1 MCCILCV
8 CIYVITLYCIYG
20 MFLIDYGTPVLFK
33 SLFLKLFIKALLS
46 RLLDTSAIEIHYY
59 YYYYYYYINIYIFAT
74 LCEIFCSNYYR
85 CCLINCIPIITCVVY
100 DRLSC
105 KMKHIAFDF
114 FLQIKFQKGGHYIT
128 SLYMYIYIVLHTVC
142 VVVVY
147 A

>member
-59 YYYYYYYINIYIFAT
+59 YYYYYYYCQLVGYFTQIDKINSLNHLCNTYTHIMFFSCLHWKIYYKEQMGDI
-74 LCEIFCSNYYR
+74 R
-85 CCLINCIPIITCVVY
+85 
-100 DRLSC
+100 
-105 KMKHIAFDF
+105 
-114 FLQIKFQKGGHYIT
+114 
-128 SLYMYIYIVLHTVC
+128 YIYLHEKRKIKDA
-142 VVVVY
+142 Y
-147 A
+147 LKKSEEEE

>member
-59 YYYYYYYINIYIFAT
+59 YYYLVLSYLIAVGIL
-74 LCEIFCSNYYR
+74 LCHY
-85 CCLINCIPIITCVVY
+85 
-100 DRLSC
+100 LS
-105 KMKHIAFDF
+105 
-114 FLQIKFQKGGHYIT
+114 
-128 SLYMYIYIVLHTVC
+128 SVLHIK
-142 VVVVY
+142 
-147 A
+147 

>member
-59 YYYYYYYINIYIFAT
+59 YYIVNDILIADPIGKSGHASVVNFDVDVYEDPT
-74 LCEIFCSNYYR
+74 YR
-85 CCLINCIPIITCVVY
+85 EKTIL
-100 DRLSC
+100 
-105 KMKHIAFDF
+105 
-114 FLQIKFQKGGHYIT
+114 
-128 SLYMYIYIVLHTVC
+128 
-142 VVVVY
+142 
-147 A
+147 

>member
-59 YYYYYYYINIYIFAT
+59 YIIIIIRKVRSNT
-74 LCEIFCSNYYR
+74 LQS
-85 CCLINCIPIITCVVY
+85 ITN
-100 DRLSC
+100 L
-105 KMKHIAFDF
+105 K
-114 FLQIKFQKGGHYIT
+114 QKRHG
-128 SLYMYIYIVLHTVC
+128 
-142 VVVVY
+142 
-147 A
+147 

>member
-59 YYYYYYYINIYIFAT
+59 YYKGKI
-74 LCEIFCSNYYR
+74 LSLQLKHCE
-85 CCLINCIPIITCVVY
+85 T
-100 DRLSC
+100 
-105 KMKHIAFDF
+105 M
-114 FLQIKFQKGGHYIT
+114 
-128 SLYMYIYIVLHTVC
+128 
-142 VVVVY
+142 
-147 A
+147 

>member
-59 YYYYYYYINIYIFAT
+59 YYPHSCAPTVSRMVYNIHRYPSGCQLYRDKNNYIDIIIIYIFRLT
-74 LCEIFCSNYYR
+74 GYIQDYGNR
-85 CCLINCIPIITCVVY
+85 Y
-100 DRLSC
+100 DIGREKS
-105 KMKHIAFDF
+105 
-114 FLQIKFQKGGHYIT
+114 
-128 SLYMYIYIVLHTVC
+128 
-142 VVVVY
+142 
-147 A
+147 

>member
-59 YYYYYYYINIYIFAT
+59 YYYYIIIIIINVSHHQNNNTCVLHQFVVYLLTSTLFSILYIN
-74 LCEIFCSNYYR
+74 L
-85 CCLINCIPIITCVVY
+85 L
-100 DRLSC
+100 
-105 KMKHIAFDF
+105 
-114 FLQIKFQKGGHYIT
+114 
-128 SLYMYIYIVLHTVC
+128 
-142 VVVVY
+142 
-147 A
+147 